1 MTSACFLKDNNQ
13 NYIVTYNNDSK
24 NERIEPINIFDLEGN
39 KIKELKILNIMLILL
54 ILIMTKIYL
63 KILL

>member
-1 MTSACFLKDNNQ
+1 MTSACFLNDNNQ

-39 KIKELKILNIMLILL
+39 KIKELKKYRSFIELIY
-54 ILIMTKIYL
+54 INGCKFNKKKEI
-63 KILL
+63 